1 MQGMNVMQGRMPRKV
16 WIDYLKVLG
25 MVLIVWGHCAPA
37 HLSAFAYAF
46 DVQLFFWVSGYLTKN
61 KFVPWEQFVKKI
73 WQTLFVPML
82 LICLIALCLSAM
94 MGRCSWTDL
103 PESLLLVLSG
113 FHSFDDVAGCGAMWF
128 VYSLMVIRTI
138 HNLTV
143 LHRKWQPWLCL
154 LFLSLAILWRL
165 YGVETASAWIDV
177 LLAYPFFCLGNMC
190 ANGMFEKIQ
199 NRIASFTPPIIRK
212 SKIIMVVMLAIAV
225 YIVAMFN
232 GIVYMYRGEF
242 GGSIL
247 LFLMGSLLGILMM
260 VTISEMLER
269 KWKDTI
275 AVLSSGTI
283 LMLGFQSH
291 FFRIMTA
298 VLVKVGIQRDFW
310 TFDILTLI
318 GSFAIVLAFYPIIKI
333 TKRHAPIL
341 MGMRK

>member
-1 MQGMNVMQGRMPRKV
+1 
-16 WIDYLKVLG
+16 
-25 MVLIVWGHCAPA
+25 
-37 HLSAFAYAF
+37 
-46 DVQLFFWVSGYLTKN
+46 
-61 KFVPWEQFVKKI
+61 
-73 WQTLFVPML
+73 
-82 LICLIALCLSAM
+82 
-94 MGRCSWTDL
+94 
-103 PESLLLVLSG
+103 
-113 FHSFDDVAGCGAMWF
+113 
-128 VYSLMVIRTI
+128 
-138 HNLTV
+138 
-143 LHRKWQPWLCL
+143 
-154 LFLSLAILWRL
+154 
-165 YGVETASAWIDV
+165 
-177 LLAYPFFCLGNMC
+177 
-190 ANGMFEKIQ
+190 
-199 NRIASFTPPIIRK
+199 
-212 SKIIMVVMLAIAV
+212 MLAIAV